1 MDVFLWIELLFIF
14 LIKGLFDTLHV
25 ILHVEVIIL
34 IIFKEILLSILILYN
49 LTKLGAYKTNLINI
63 LIDLWEVRVEF
74 NTRAKLLLIS
84 LLIYQVFR
92 IVIGIHVLLPVH
104 IVLYLLRVQQ
114 ILVVIVQFCESPMVL

>member
-1 MDVFLWIELLFIF
+1 LDVFLWIELLFIF